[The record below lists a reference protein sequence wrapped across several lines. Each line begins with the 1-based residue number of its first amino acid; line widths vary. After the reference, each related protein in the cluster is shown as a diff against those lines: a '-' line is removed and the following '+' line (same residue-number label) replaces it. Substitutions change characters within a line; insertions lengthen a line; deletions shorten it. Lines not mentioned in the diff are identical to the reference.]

1 MNKLINL
8 ELYIYKYQVMKNVM
22 LRHSSQIVTVEN
34 GYDNFYNL
42 KTTDPH
48 MLSYNKLEGEPT
60 K

>member
-1 MNKLINL
+1 
-8 ELYIYKYQVMKNVM
+8 MKNVM